1 MKRNVLVFGLIAGLI
16 VSAFMIYS
24 STRCYNNANFKSSE
38 VVGYAGML
46 IAFSFIFVGIKN
58 YRDKYN
64 SGVISFGKAFMTGLY
79 ITLIASTLYVGI
91 WLVEYYLFM
100 PDFMDKYC
108 SHMLTEA
115 QAKHATQAAL
125 DKTVA
130 QMNTYKEL
138 YKSPVMVILLTY
150 MEILPI
156 GLAIAL
162 ISALLLKR
170 KAKVA

>member
-1 MKRNVLVFGLIAGLI
+1 MKRNVWVFGLIAGLI
-16 VSAFMIYS
+16 VTAFMLYS
-24 STRCYNNANFKSSE
+24 SCNCYSDANFKSSE
-38 VVGYAGML
+38 IIGYTGML

-64 SGVISFGKAFMTGLY
+64 NGVISFGKAFMTGLY
-79 ITLIASTLYVGI
+79 ITLIASSLYVAV

-108 SHMLTEA
+108 THMLNEA
-115 QAKHATQAAL
+115 KANNASQATL
-125 DKTVA
+125 DKTIA
-130 QMNTYKEL
+130 QVNTYKEL
-138 YKSPVMVILLTY
+138 YKSPIMVILLTY

-156 GLAIAL
+156 GLVIAL

-170 KAKVA
+170 KKK